1 MSMNA
6 FAHLSSQIIPFDF
19 FQVMDTFQKN
29 LLNNNFEL
37 IATELFNDDPKLQ
50 IENLKVR
57 FQTQRFISAK
67 RKKFSRLSETFFN
80 TTIFEGV
87 RHRWTTSL
95 AIGVS
100 TSTSSKRVG

>member
-6 FAHLSSQIIPFDF
+6 FVHLSSQIIPFDF

-67 RKKFSRLSETFFN
+67 RKKFSRLSETFFQYN
-80 TTIFEGV
+80 NFRRG
-87 RHRWTTSL
+87 
-95 AIGVS
+95 S
-100 TSTSSKRVG
+100 TPLDDFVGYRRFDIDIK